1 MSLDLT
7 GYKLDATGYQDIL
20 GLELRGET
28 RDENLYAVPTY
39 LLLHVSCTSNR
50 RRREKRRERDK
61 EAWGDCLMSCCVG
74 SSEF

>member
-28 RDENLYAVPTY
+28 RDENLYALY
-39 LLLHVSCTSNR
+39 LLTYFCMFRAPLTDDGGKKGESETR
-50 RRREKRRERDK
+50 RPGEI
-61 EAWGDCLMSCCVG
+61 A
-74 SSEF
+74 